1 MPGLQQRMVEAAI
14 CALGTPFHHQGRAS
28 CIGLDCIGLVVHAL
42 QAAGV
47 NVQDETDYGRR
58 PEPRRLIAGLEKHG
72 FRQVDDI
79 RMGDVLLFRIA
90 REPQHVGIAYDEA
103 TMIHAYAPIGRVVA
117 TGLGET
123 WKRRI
128 AAIYR
133 LDELA

>member
-1 MPGLQQRMVEAAI
+1 MTTTPQRMVEAAI

-47 NVQDETDYGRR
+47 PVEDETNYGRR
-58 PEPRRLIAGLEKHG
+58 PEPARLIAALEKHG
-72 FRQVDDI
+72 FKKAEDI
-79 RMGDVLLFRIA
+79 RMGDVLLFRIL
-90 REPQHVGIAYDEA
+90 REPQHVGIAYDTE
-103 TMIHAYAPIGRVVA
+103 TFIHAYAPIGRVVA
-117 TGLGET
+117 SGLGET

-133 LDELA
+133 LED